1 MAYNRGD
8 IVLVPFPFA
17 DLKSTKARPAL
28 VVTDQSYEATTG
40 NLILIMITSQPRK
53 FATDYALAEWT
64 LAGLKKP
71 SIVRIK
77 IATISTA
84 LVLLKLGR
92 ITLNDLYHVETQMR
106 QVLNL

>member
-8 IVLVPFPFA
+8 VVLIPFPFA

-28 VVTDQSYEATTG
+28 VVTDPSYEASTG
-40 NLILIMITSQPRK
+40 NLILVMITSQPRK
-53 FATDYALAEWT
+53 ISTDYPLADWT

-71 SIVRIK
+71 SVVRIK
-77 IATISTA
+77 IATISTT
-84 LVLLKLGR
+84 LVLLKLGQ
-92 ITLNDLYHVETQMR
+92 ITQNDLYHVEARIR